1 MPRFMRRRYSRR
13 QGGEAIQICDL
24 GEVEQSSQRR
34 LMGAPHGSIADLEN
48 TTLVDVSRSR

>member
-1 MPRFMRRRYSRR
+1 MPRFMRRRYSRI